1 MALDYLMFAL
11 SAFSTA
17 KQFQAEKKAADNT
30 MAVGAE
36 EAQQYL
42 REAALAKSQAQ
53 GQMARIREEFAVN
66 ESSNIAFLEGKL
78 QRDDRSIGRILARN
92 ARLSGQDVDELGRTA
107 DLQAAMYAEQAR
119 VAQTYGANSAA
130 AMRTTATMN
139 LASNLSALAKNAPE
153 SITNLFSS
161 NKSNFSTDPKRQY
174 SPIPKL
180 RPDN

>member
-17 KQFQAEKKAADNT
+17 KQFESEKKAASNE
-30 MAVGAE
+30 MAIGAE
-36 EAQQYL
+36 QAQQYL
-42 REAALAKSQAQ
+42 REAALAKVQAQ

-78 QRDDRSIGRILARN
+78 ERDDRSIGRILARN
-92 ARLSGQDVDELGRTA
+92 AKLSGQDIDELGRTA

-119 VAQTYGANSAA
+119 VAQAYGANSAA

-153 SITNLFSS
+153 SITKLFST
-161 NKSNFSTDPKRQY
+161 KKDKE
-174 SPIPKL
+174 
-180 RPDN
+180 

>member
-17 KQFQAEKKAADNT
+17 KQFESEKKAASNEI
-30 MAVGAE
+30 AIGAE
-36 EAQQYL
+36 QAQQYL
-42 REAALAKSQAQ
+42 REAALAKVQAQ

-66 ESSNIAFLEGKL
+66 EASNIAFLEGKL

-92 ARLSGQDVDELGRTA
+92 AKLSGQDVDELGRTA

-119 VAQTYGANSAA
+119 VAQTYGANAAA

-139 LASNLSALAKNAPE
+139 LASNLSALAQNAPK
-153 SITNLFSS
+153 SITDLFST
-161 NKSNFSTDPKRQY
+161 KKDKV
-174 SPIPKL
+174 
-180 RPDN
+180 